1 MKTLREYLERNQYNI
16 VNSIKEVLGIDDTIA
31 KRFYQSLS
39 PEQERNLIDSLSE
52 PVTDEKKSYVETLY
66 KDFSTIDEASD
77 NETGFKITDAD
88 EGGYNVVDKATGE
101 VVDHAH
107 SGHEAHNLL
116 HYHRATAAHKARTD
130 APVVDEAVDGEYS
143 RIASYSKAPSG
154 LATKPTQA
162 HIWKSKH
169 DEVHHAG
176 QHADRI
182 GQPFN
187 NFQNAEDADTHFTRR
202 GYKKVDEAKKP
213 DVSRLAS
220 KAGNPDNPAKS
231 LSLGQYQNKI
241 VPNKAKQTDRAG
253 DKSKLK
259 RGVWE
264 NSFVPVIVSE
274 NETYRLKM
282 VESKNIDSTVGIMAM
297 FEAATVTS
305 MPSIKPMSVVPGF
318 DIDALKKLSGIKL
331 VDPECDSEVEINTG
345 EEDFEQE
352 TGLDF
357 MGDQP
362 AGLEEIIAS
371 ISNLDDA
378 TKEALFAIL
387 SKDGQI
393 SPQTI
398 TAEEMLKIKEGIA
411 SFGSALQDWVEQ
423 SGGVLDFLYPL
434 IEVLWVKYNE
444 FMV

>member
-1 MKTLREYLERNQYNI
+1 
-16 VNSIKEVLGIDDTIA
+16 
-31 KRFYQSLS
+31 
-39 PEQERNLIDSLSE
+39 
-52 PVTDEKKSYVETLY
+52 
-66 KDFSTIDEASD
+66 
-77 NETGFKITDAD
+77 
-88 EGGYNVVDKATGE
+88 
-101 VVDHAH
+101 
-107 SGHEAHNLL
+107 
-116 HYHRATAAHKARTD
+116 
-130 APVVDEAVDGEYS
+130 
-143 RIASYSKAPSG
+143 
-154 LATKPTQA
+154 
-162 HIWKSKH
+162 
-169 DEVHHAG
+169 
-176 QHADRI
+176 
-182 GQPFN
+182 
-187 NFQNAEDADTHFTRR
+187 
-202 GYKKVDEAKKP
+202 
-213 DVSRLAS
+213 
-220 KAGNPDNPAKS
+220 
-231 LSLGQYQNKI
+231 
-241 VPNKAKQTDRAG
+241 
-253 DKSKLK
+253 
-259 RGVWE
+259 
-264 NSFVPVIVSE
+264 
-274 NETYRLKM
+274 M